1 VGANSSEGS
10 DGRICEWNGR
20 RAAIVDFGSAGQHK
34 FSGLPLPRLWRF
46 ENAGIQNRAFAIR
59 DMTPSAC
66 AGLTRPS
73 LLSVKPRKY
82 SDKGFSPNAKVVEPE
97 HPSRFSVEVL
107 PSTDASREAAERAD
121 ESCSDEERNL
131 CCSRVPR
138 MPPFPLRV

>member
-46 ENAGIQNRAFAIR
+46 ENAGIQDRAFAIR

-66 AGLTRPS
+66 ALCFRPS
-73 LLSVKPRKY
+73 IPRLRKAAKTGSLSFAQSLQNDMRV
-82 SDKGFSPNAKVVEPE
+82 SCDT
-97 HPSRFSVEVL
+97 SRH
-107 PSTDASREAAERAD
+107 R
-121 ESCSDEERNL
+121 
-131 CCSRVPR
+131 
-138 MPPFPLRV
+138 